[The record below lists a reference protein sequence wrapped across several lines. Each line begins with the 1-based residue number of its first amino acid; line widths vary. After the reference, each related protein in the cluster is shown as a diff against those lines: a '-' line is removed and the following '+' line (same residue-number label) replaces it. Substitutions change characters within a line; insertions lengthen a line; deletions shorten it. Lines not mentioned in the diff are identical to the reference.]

1 MSSPGPNGKVEMLSK
16 RIIDLTTE
24 VRKDKVHKWNTR
36 AQDNNKNTRSFNKDI
51 RNRRNVKAL
60 QSLNSPQ

>member
-1 MSSPGPNGKVEMLSK
+1 MIQDTGKISHDDIKVSDKMSSPGPNGKVDMLSK

-36 AQDNNKNTRSFNKDI
+36 
-51 RNRRNVKAL
+51 L
-60 QSLNSPQ
+60 

>member
-1 MSSPGPNGKVEMLSK
+1 MLSK